1 MKVVKKDGKTAW
13 PLAGATFELKSI
25 RLDNGG
31 SYQQSLTTDET
42 GSVLFEDIPNG
53 TYELRETKAPLGYEK
68 GDWVET
74 IVVTSKSDIVMYR
87 EYTNEPMSGI
97 VIKKIDAI
105 TGKAVPGV
113 KFVITPMLPLTG
125 PALERTTD
133 EYGLIELE
141 GLAMGTYE
149 IKEISAPDPYIVD
162 ALIADRCLLK
172 MISCD
177 DINRNSK
184 EVGKAE
190 EKDALNEILKNSI
203 IKTCESAK
211 LCKDFGIS
219 LWEKYLSAATGS
231 PLMLQDAS
239 GAIKD
244 LILSGMTY
252 ADDSLSFDELEA
264 MTPKKFVELVIETAI
279 ESFNDA
285 ISTWRNE
292 KTQ

>member
-1 MKVVKKDGKTAW
+1 MQNHTTLRLPTDILNYIPGTNLEMREALNDPAYQVVG
-13 PLAGATFELKSI
+13 I
-25 RLDNGG
+25 RVGN
-31 SYQQSLTTDET
+31 
-42 GSVLFEDIPNG
+42 
-53 TYELRETKAPLGYEK
+53 
-68 GDWVET
+68 
-74 IVVTSKSDIVMYR
+74 
-87 EYTNEPMSGI
+87 
-97 VIKKIDAI
+97 
-105 TGKAVPGV
+105 
-113 KFVITPMLPLTG
+113 
-125 PALERTTD
+125 
-133 EYGLIELE
+133 
-141 GLAMGTYE
+141 
-149 IKEISAPDPYIVD
+149 